1 MASLSNGMIVN
12 SRDDLDAIQGTPQH
26 AEFMD
31 LLKGSIYRLEKD
43 DVAKTWVV
51 VKDTGIIEQF
61 GFLLKDFP
69 DVMPPELPTYVPPPS
84 KVPQVVT
91 MRQARLA
98 LLGVGLLQPVVDAVA
113 AMPGIEGDAARIEWE
128 YAQEVRRDSALLAS
142 LANTMQMTD
151 EQLDTLFTE
160 GAAL

>member
-1 MASLSNGMIVN
+1 MASLYNGIIVN
-12 SRDDLDAIQGTPQH
+12 SREDLDAIQGRPPH

-31 LLKGSIYRLEKD
+31 MLKGSIYRLEKD

-51 VKDTGIIEQF
+51 VKDTGLIEQF
-61 GFLLKDFP
+61 GFLFEDFP
-69 DVMPPELPTYVPPPS
+69 DVTPPELPTYIPPPS
-84 KVPQVVT
+84 KVPQSVT

-98 LLGVGLLQPVVDAVA
+98 LLDAGLLQSVADAVA

-142 LANTMQMTD
+142 LANSLQMTD
-151 EQLDTLFTE
+151 MQIDDLFTK
-160 GAAL
+160 GASL